1 MTTQANT
8 LRVTQATPAARGIQR
23 FELQDPAGGP
33 LPAFT
38 AGAHVRIKTPS
49 GAWRSYSLC
58 NDPAQTD
65 RYEIAVKRE
74 TTGRGGSVSL
84 IDGVGV
90 GDLIEVQAPENQF
103 ALDERASRLLLIAG
117 GIGIT
122 PLMAMMRQLE
132 TEGRPYQLI
141 YLTRDPESTAFLG
154 ELRAP
159 ERTGQIKVHHD
170 QGDPSKAMDLW
181 PLLEKPGSLNGLHL
195 YCCGP
200 AGLMEAVRDM
210 SGHWPSSAVHFESFG
225 VDTQPKADDQP
236 FEITLSS
243 SGQTLQV
250 PVGQTILQTLRNHGL
265 AVPFSCE
272 SGTCG
277 SCKTGLLEG
286 QADHRDMVLMDDEK
300 ATRIMVCVS
309 RAHSPSLLLDL

>member
-1 MTTQANT
+1 MTTEPRT
-8 LRVTQATPAARGIQR
+8 LRVTQAAPAARGIQR
-23 FELQDPAGGP
+23 FELRDPDGGP

-38 AGAHVRIKTPS
+38 AGAHVRVKTPS

-74 TTGRGGSVSL
+74 SDGRGGSVSL

-90 GDLIEVQAPENQF
+90 GDLIEVHPPENQF
-103 ALDERASRLLLIAG
+103 GLDDRASGLLLIAG

-122 PLMAMMRQLE
+122 PLMSMIRQLE
-132 TEGRPYQLI
+132 AQDRPYQLV
-141 YLTRDPESTAFLG
+141 YLSRDPESTAFLD

-181 PLLEKPGSLNGLHL
+181 PLLEKPGSLNGRHL

-200 AGLMEAVRDM
+200 AGLMDAVRDM
-210 SGHWPSSAVHFESFG
+210 SGHWPASAVHFESFG

-236 FEITLSS
+236 FEVKLRS
-243 SGQTLQV
+243 SGQVLMV
-250 PVGQTILQTLRNHGL
+250 PVGRSILEVLREHQL
-265 AVPFSCE
+265 DVPSSCE

-300 ATRIMVCVS
+300 TTHIMVCVS
-309 RAHSPSLLLDL
+309 RACGPALVLDL

>member
-1 MTTQANT
+1 MTTEANT

-38 AGAHVRIKTPS
+38 AGAHVRVKTPS

-74 TTGRGGSVSL
+74 TAGRGGSVSL
-84 IDGVGV
+84 IDSVGV
-90 GDLIEVQAPENQF
+90 GDLIEVLAPENQF

-122 PLMAMMRQLE
+122 PLMAMIWQLE
-132 TEGRPYQLI
+132 AEGRPYQLI
-141 YLTRDPESTAFLG
+141 YLTRDPESTAFLE

-170 QGDPSKAMDLW
+170 QGDPSQALDLW

-200 AGLMEAVRDM
+200 AGLMDAVRDM
-210 SGHWPSSAVHFESFG
+210 SGHWPASAVHFESFG
-225 VDTQPKADDQP
+225 VDTQPQADDQP
-236 FEITLSS
+236 FEIKIGQSGPTL
-243 SGQTLQV
+243 TV

-286 QADHRDMVLMDDEK
+286 QADHRDMVLMNDQK
-300 ATRIMVCVS
+300 ATHIMVCVS
-309 RAHSPSLLLDL
+309 RARSPSLVLDL

>member
-1 MTTQANT
+1 MTTEFKI
-8 LRVTQATPAARGIQR
+8 LRVTQSAPAARGIQR

-38 AGAHVRIKTPS
+38 AGAHVRVQTPS

-58 NDPAQTD
+58 NDPAQGD

-74 TTGRGGSVSL
+74 ASGRGGSVSL
-84 IDGVGV
+84 IDGVRV
-90 GDLIEVQAPENQF
+90 GDLLEVQAPENQF

-122 PLMAMMRQLE
+122 PLMAMIRQLE
-132 TEGRPYQLI
+132 AEGRPYQLI
-141 YLTRDPESTAFLG
+141 YLTRDPESTAFLE

-159 ERTGQIKVHHD
+159 ERSGRIRLHHD
-170 QGDPSKAMDLW
+170 QGDPSKALDLW
-181 PLLEKPGSLNGLHL
+181 PLLEKPGSLHGMHL

-225 VDTQPKADDQP
+225 VDTQPQADDQP

-243 SGQTLQV
+243 SGQTLTV

-286 QADHRDMVLMDDEK
+286 QADHRDMVLMTDEK

-309 RAHSPSLLLDL
+309 RAHSPSLVLDL

>member
-1 MTTQANT
+1 MTTEPRT
-8 LRVTQATPAARGIQR
+8 LRVTQAAPAALGIQR
-23 FELQDPAGGP
+23 FELQDPAGLP
-33 LPAFT
+33 LPEFT
-38 AGAHVRIKTPS
+38 AGAHVRVKTPS

-74 TTGRGGSVSL
+74 TSGRGGSVSL

-90 GDLIEVQAPENQF
+90 GDLIEVQSPENQF
-103 ALDERASRLLLIAG
+103 ALDERASRVLLIAG

-122 PLMAMMRQLE
+122 PLMAMIRQLE
-132 TEGRPYQLI
+132 AEGRPYQLI
-141 YLTRDPESTAFLG
+141 YLTRDCESTAFLD

-170 QGDPSKAMDLW
+170 QGDPSKALDLW
-181 PLLEKPGSLNGLHL
+181 PLLEKPGNLNGLHL

-200 AGLMEAVRDM
+200 VGLMDAVRDM
-210 SGHWPSSAVHFESFG
+210 SGHWPASAVHFESFG
-225 VDTQPKADDQP
+225 VDTQPKVDDQP
-236 FEITLSS
+236 FEIRLGS
-243 SGQTLQV
+243 SGQVLAV

-286 QADHRDMVLMDDEK
+286 QPDHRDLVLMDDEK
-300 ATRIMVCVS
+300 ATHIMVCVS
-309 RAHSPSLLLDL
+309 RAQGASLVLDL

>member
-1 MTTQANT
+1 MTTEPRT
-8 LRVTQATPAARGIQR
+8 LRVTQAAPAAHGIQR
-23 FELQDPAGGP
+23 FELQDPAGLP
-33 LPAFT
+33 LPEFT
-38 AGAHVRIKTPS
+38 AGAHVRVKTPS

-65 RYEIAVKRE
+65 RYEITVKRE
-74 TTGRGGSVSL
+74 TSGRGGSVSL

-90 GDLIEVQAPENQF
+90 GDLIEVQSPENQF
-103 ALDERASRLLLIAG
+103 VLDERASRLLLIAG

-122 PLMAMMRQLE
+122 PLMAMIRQLE
-132 TEGRPYQLI
+132 AEGRPYQLI
-141 YLTRDPESTAFLG
+141 YLTRDPESTAFLD

-170 QGDPSKAMDLW
+170 QGDPSKALDLW

-200 AGLMEAVRDM
+200 VGLMDAVRDM
-210 SGHWPSSAVHFESFG
+210 SGHWPASAVHFESFG
-225 VDTQPKADDQP
+225 VDTQPKVDDQP
-236 FEITLSS
+236 FEIRLGSN
-243 SGQTLQV
+243 GQVLAV

-277 SCKTGLLEG
+277 SCKTGLREG
-286 QADHRDMVLMDDEK
+286 QADHRDLVLMDDEK
-300 ATRIMVCVS
+300 ATHIMVCVS
-309 RAHSPSLLLDL
+309 RAQGASLVLDL

>member
-103 ALDERASRLLLIAG
+103 GLDERASRLLLIAG

-132 TEGRPYQLI
+132 AEGRPYQLI